1 MARGE
6 RKLGE
11 VVDKLDVLVEVRD
24 ARAPFSTSSPLM
36 SGKSGLSRLRPVFLV
51 LSKKD
56 LADPDRTGVWLDGL
70 RAGAGYADVKALDL
84 HNDGVGAL
92 ISTMMKLRPVH
103 RELRVGVVGIP
114 NVGKSM
120 FLNKIVGRSRAKVGG
135 IPGITRE
142 VGWYKGNGFLVVD
155 SPGILDPHS
164 GPGVHQV
171 LSWLGCAKAD
181 VVGGYENAAVALIR
195 FLMARLLWGKVVDVW
210 SLPDSEDALESVGR
224 RLGCLVAGG
233 VVNRELAARRFLESF
248 ASGKLAPVTLELP
261 GDPIHAALNI

>member
-36 SGKSGLSRLRPVFLV
+36 SGKNSLSRLKPVFLV

-56 LADPDRTGVWLDGL
+56 LADPDRTGVWLENL
-70 RAGAGYADVKALDL
+70 RSAACYKDVRALDL
-84 HNDGVGAL
+84 HNDSAGSMISAL
-92 ISTMMKLRPVH
+92 AKLRPVH

-120 FLNKIVGRSRAKVGG
+120 FLNKLVGRSRAPVGG

-164 GPGVHQV
+164 EPGVHQI

-181 VVGGYENAAVALIR
+181 VVGGYENAAVGLIR
-195 FLMARLLWGKVVDVW
+195 FLETRLLWGRVADVW
-210 SLPDSEDALESVGR
+210 GLPSSDDALELVGR

-261 GDPIHAALNI
+261 GEPIYTAPI